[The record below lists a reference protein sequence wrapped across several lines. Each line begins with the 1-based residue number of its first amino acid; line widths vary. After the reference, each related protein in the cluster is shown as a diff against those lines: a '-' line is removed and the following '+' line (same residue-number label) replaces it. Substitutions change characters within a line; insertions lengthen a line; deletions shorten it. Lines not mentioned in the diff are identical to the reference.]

1 MTRSPMDPGK
11 PISAEAAT
19 SPAIEA
25 ELKRAAG
32 PCWAIDAQRALLVA
46 ANGAGAARLG
56 LTAAPGAGL
65 PLDPSMPAI
74 RSLRQIASEIAPG
87 TSRIE
92 TLVVVTAHGEETLTC
107 DVRRLADAPQVLI
120 VAASEPLRAPAIG
133 ALSDPE
139 RHEPGEAHGEAV
151 PREEPRR
158 QRSDS
163 ETLAEIARRIREAQQ
178 MMRKASHAAANSAN
192 AAAPVHETGPA
203 APPSAPASDRTSHQA
218 RLAHEL
224 RTPLSAIV
232 AAAEIMKDERFG
244 PLGDE
249 RYRGYAADIH
259 ESARH
264 ALGVI
269 NAMLGGRSETSH
281 DTGAPALPQLQFAE
295 IDINA
300 IAESAVSSMQP
311 LAAAAAL
318 ELRLQPA
325 PRLPHVVAD
334 AVSIRQIILNLLTN
348 ALKFTGP
355 GGRIVV
361 STSYRPE
368 TSLELSV
375 EDNGRGMTRA
385 QIERVLGARPDSEMD
400 RTSPRMPGS
409 LGIGLSVVRT
419 LARANG
425 GTVSIESSAGQGARV
440 SITFDRD
447 RIIPI

>member
-1 MTRSPMDPGK
+1 MDPGK
-11 PISAEAAT
+11 PPAAEAST

-32 PCWAIDAQRALLVA
+32 PCWAIDPQRALLVS

-56 LTAAPGAGL
+56 LTAAQGAAL
-65 PLDPSMPAI
+65 PLDPAMPAI
-74 RSLRQIASEIAPG
+74 RSLRQIAGDIAPG
-87 TSRIE
+87 SSRIE

-107 DVRRLADAPQVLI
+107 DVRRLADAPHVLI
-120 VAASEPLRAPAIG
+120 VAASESVRVPAIG

-139 RHEPGEAHGEAV
+139 RHDPGEARTQAA

-178 MMRKASHAAANSAN
+178 TMRKASDAAATNLSD
-192 AAAPVHETGPA
+192 APPAPEPRPA
-203 APPSAPASDRTSHQA
+203 AQPSTPSGNRASHQA

-269 NAMLGGRSETSH
+269 NAMLGARSEPSH
-281 DTGAPALPQLQFAE
+281 DTGAPALPLLHFAE

-318 ELRLQPA
+318 ELRLQLA
-325 PRLPHVVAD
+325 PRLPRVVAD

-355 GGRIVV
+355 GGRIIVT
-361 STSYRPE
+361 TSYRPE
-368 TSLELSV
+368 ASREQGPLELSV

-385 QIERVLGARPDSEMD
+385 EIERVLAAKPDSA
-400 RTSPRMPGS
+400 TGGISPRMPGS

-425 GTVSIESSAGQGARV
+425 GTVSIESSAGEGARV
-440 SITFDRD
+440 SIAFDRD